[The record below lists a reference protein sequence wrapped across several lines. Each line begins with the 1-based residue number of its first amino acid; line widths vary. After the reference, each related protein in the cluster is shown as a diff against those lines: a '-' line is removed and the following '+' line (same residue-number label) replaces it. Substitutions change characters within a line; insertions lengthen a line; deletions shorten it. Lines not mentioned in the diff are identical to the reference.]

1 MTIKPVQPSCSD
13 TALLTQRDLSRLR
26 WRSRR
31 GLLENDL
38 FIDRFFQRHEQSLTV
53 ADGRALMEL
62 MSLSDNDLL
71 DLLLERKSPVEVDP
85 ELSRPDIHHLLFL
98 LKEK

>member
-1 MTIKPVQPSCSD
+1 M
-13 TALLTQRDLSRLR
+13 R

-38 FIDRFFQRHEQSLTV
+38 FIDRFFQRHESALTV
-53 ADGRALMEL
+53 TDGKALMEL

-71 DLLLERKSPVEVDP
+71 DLLLERKTLEQVDSNLDKP
-85 ELSRPDIHHLLFL
+85 EIRHLLLL